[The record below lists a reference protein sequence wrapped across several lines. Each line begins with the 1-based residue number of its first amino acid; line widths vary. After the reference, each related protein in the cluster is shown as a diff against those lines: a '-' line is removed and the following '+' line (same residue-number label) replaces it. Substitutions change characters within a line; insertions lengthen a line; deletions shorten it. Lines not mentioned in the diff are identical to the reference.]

1 MNYELLLDEIM
12 VNSVGAKEIIWASG
26 KEIHYG
32 VCPLQLEYHT
42 SIFLAGAL
50 LSFGQNRPMLFL
62 IQVEELTEDV
72 MIFDGEIGP
81 HFWKRYQLWAYGN
94 SFPRT
99 SEKAYH
105 YLDKLFAYTAVLNSR
120 VDHQVIFVKKGVK
133 VWSLSAFLKE
143 QISKGYG
150 LLVLSNAYQNIPS
163 WEAKELSAELIAQCK
178 AEIMDEDLQEK
189 FPAFACLHR
198 LCQGYEGEVMTE
210 HLINTADMGLDAE
223 KSTSLWCM
231 LR

>member
-12 VNSVGAKEIIWASG
+12 VNSVGAKEIIWAPG

-62 IQVEELTEDV
+62 VQVEELEEDV

-81 HFWKRYQLWAYGN
+81 HFWKRYQLWSYGN
-94 SFPRT
+94 SFPKT

-133 VWSLSAFLKE
+133 SEVW
-143 QISKGYG
+143 
-150 LLVLSNAYQNIPS
+150 VLSSKSRLVKDTVYLYLVMLIRIFQVEKLKSFLLNLLLSVRLRLWMRICKRSSRHLRVYIVCVKDMRGKWWPS
-163 WEAKELSAELIAQCK
+163 ISSI
-178 AEIMDEDLQEK
+178 LQ
-189 FPAFACLHR
+189 
-198 LCQGYEGEVMTE
+198 
-210 HLINTADMGLDAE
+210 IWD
-223 KSTSLWCM
+223 
-231 LR
+231 